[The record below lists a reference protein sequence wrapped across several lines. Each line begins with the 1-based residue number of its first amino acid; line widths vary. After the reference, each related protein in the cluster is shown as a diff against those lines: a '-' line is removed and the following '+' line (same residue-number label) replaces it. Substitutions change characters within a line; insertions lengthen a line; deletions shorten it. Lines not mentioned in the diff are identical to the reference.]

1 MAHAEE
7 PRPATKETST
17 ENPPA
22 PVTSTENPPTPVS
35 ATNHGGGF
43 GFFNLAL
50 TAAIALACGLGGAYL
65 FARYFG
71 GHSLDAHGTKTTVTE
86 TAAQGPA
93 TGTNHPAGREPR
105 APTPAETSDRID
117 DLKSQLSNRK
127 KRVDDKDKPVVPPEV
142 TALQVRTA
150 SIAETTDTLAPLRVK
165 SII

>member
-1 MAHAEE
+1 M
-7 PRPATKETST
+7 ST
-17 ENPPA
+17 
-22 PVTSTENPPTPVS
+22 TENPPTPVS